1 MIEHANDSISSELLV
16 YLKGNEAARKLL
28 NELLSGAVVEIIPEL
43 DFSSQMGFSYPAL
56 ESRLGIKGHELVE
69 MLDALTG
76 YGVLRREFFDRL
88 LHCPQCNAVNLR
100 PTIHCPKCG
109 SGNIARGRILEHR
122 VCGYVGLE
130 EDFMKAGRMIC
141 PKCNL
146 ELHTIDSDYQ
156 SRGLMRRCYDCGEI
170 FNTPSVKW
178 QCLKCSSRTSE
189 YMTTEVNIYSYS
201 FNEEKR
207 NWLEFE
213 LKPKTA
219 LLDFLTQ
226 RGYEVTEGAV
236 VEGRSGARHHI
247 DILATRDDGII
258 LHRIA
263 IGVEVDGDRLLL
275 QDMFHFDDKAYD
287 SGIHEKVM
295 IVTPGLAQEAATFA
309 ERQRIR
315 LLTATDLDRLLAEV
329 KSPAEPPGAA
339 EPFKY
344 QSPEQLVQYLRSR
357 GYEVIENA
365 KIKGR
370 SGAEHNIAILA
381 SRDDGIIKPRI
392 AVDLDTEASPV
403 PLSRLFEFDNKVYD
417 VGIRNKVFVT
427 PGGLSQEAK
436 QFAEHQRIQ
445 VIVSRPGP

>member
-1 MIEHANDSISSELLV
+1 MVEYVNNSDSGELLV
-16 YLKGNEAARKLL
+16 YLNGNESARELL
-28 NELLSGAVVEIIPEL
+28 NGLLSGEIVEIIPEL
-43 DFSSQMGFSYPAL
+43 DFSGQMGFGYPIL
-56 ESRLGIKGHELVE
+56 ESRLVIKGHELVE

-130 EDFMKAGRMIC
+130 EDFMTEGRMVC
-141 PKCNL
+141 PKCNI
-146 ELHTIDSDYQ
+146 ELHTIGSDYQ

-189 YMTTEVNIYSYS
+189 DMTTEVNIYSYS
-201 FNEEKR
+201 FNEKKR

-219 LLDFLTQ
+219 LLEFLTR

-258 LHRIA
+258 VHRIA

-275 QDMFHFDDKAYD
+275 QDMFNFDDKVYD

-309 ERQRIR
+309 QRQRIQ
-315 LLTATDLDRLLAEV
+315 LLTAADLDRLLAEV
-329 KSPAEPPGAA
+329 IPPAEPPAAA

-344 QSPEQLVQYLRSR
+344 QSSEQLVQYLKAR
-357 GYEVIENA
+357 GYEVAESA
-365 KIKGR
+365 RVKGR
-370 SGAEHNIAILA
+370 SGAEHTIDILA

-392 AVDLDTEASPV
+392 AVGLDTESSPV
-403 PLSRLFEFDNKVYD
+403 PLSRLFDFDNKVYD
-417 VGIRNKVFVT
+417 VGIRNKVFIA
-427 PGGLSQEAK
+427 PGGLSQEAR
-436 QFAEHQRIQ
+436 QFAEHQRIR
-445 VIVSRPGP
+445 VIASLTDH